1 MNAVGRPLRKE
12 SSMASRTPS
21 PRQKAA
27 PAPRKAVRDSVATRS
42 AILDSAEKIFARDGL
57 RSTRTEEIAA
67 GSGVTKAMIHYYFD
81 TKEALYQAVLD
92 RVFQDREQGMDFNSL
107 RKLPPVDALQAFVER
122 LLQQMVAKPHLG
134 PLFALENI
142 QNDGAFYSRN
152 GGKLYR
158 TLADI
163 LERGVADGSF
173 RQQDPGHAA
182 VNIMGACV
190 HFFNVSSNIR
200 TLWPKDKAD
209 STASMINHWRA
220 VVEFVMCAV
229 LAPPPGPRP
238 RTPRQ
243 PRLAAL

>member
-1 MNAVGRPLRKE
+1 
-12 SSMASRTPS
+12 MASRTPS

-107 RKLPPVDALQAFVER
+107 RRLPPVDALQAFVER

-152 GGKLYR
+152 GGKLFSTGRWPTSSSAAWR
-158 TLADI
+158 TA
-163 LERGVADGSF
+163 RSGS
-173 RQQDPGHAA
+173 RTRAMRRSTSWAP
-182 VNIMGACV
+182 ACT
-190 HFFNVSSNIR
+190 SSTCPR
-200 TLWPKDKAD
+200 T
-209 STASMINHWRA
+209 S
-220 VVEFVMCAV
+220 
-229 LAPPPGPRP
+229 APCGPRTRPTPP
-238 RTPRQ
+238 RR
-243 PRLAAL
+243 